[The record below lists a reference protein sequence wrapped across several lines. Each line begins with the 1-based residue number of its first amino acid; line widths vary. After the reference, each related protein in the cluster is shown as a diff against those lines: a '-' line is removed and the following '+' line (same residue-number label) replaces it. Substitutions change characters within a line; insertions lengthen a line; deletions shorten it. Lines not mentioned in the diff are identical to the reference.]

1 MILYPFSMTET
12 DFENYSQEWKELWKS
27 EYVHTIAAFYN
38 TAGGT
43 MTIGRRDDGS
53 IVGVEGPEKVLKSIS
68 DTISNKL
75 RIKVDV
81 RLVSIEGKNCI
92 RIDVP
97 KGGAMVDCDGLFYI
111 RVGNTTQTVSG
122 LELKAMLLKEN
133 NIQWLDQLSE
143 LTIEDLSADA
153 LSFFISE
160 GQSAGR
166 IPKDITSDDIA
177 QILEKFNLL
186 IAGRVTL
193 AGALLFSDNPRKLN
207 AGAYLKI
214 GQFDTNESLMRD
226 TYIEG
231 PLIRVPNLATEKLYE
246 AYAPPT
252 NMYDGGGVSVYQKY
266 DYPREAIRELILNAV
281 MHMDY
286 RLNRPVTVAVY
297 PDRLE
302 IFCAGGLP
310 EGMTLELL
318 TRKHTSVLR
327 NTSLASVFYSAGF
340 VESWGQGISKV
351 RSGCILNGNPEP
363 EFQEFCGG
371 ILVTI
376 FKTKVTE
383 DVRPDN
389 TTVTTLDDVDR
400 EILRQMSEN
409 PTVSASSISRQIG
422 LNARTIQRRIL
433 TLRDSGIIVREGGD
447 RGGRWRIREGINF

>member
-1 MILYPFSMTET
+1 MMGT

-38 TAGGT
+38 TAGGV
-43 MTIGRRDDGS
+43 MTVGRRDDGS
-53 IVGVEGPEKVLKSIS
+53 IVGVNSPEKTLKSIS

-75 RIKVDV
+75 HIKVDV

-92 RIDVP
+92 QIIVP
-97 KGGAMVDCDGLFYI
+97 KGKTMVDCDGLFYV
-111 RVGNTTQTVSG
+111 RVGSTTQTVSG
-122 LELKAMLLKEN
+122 LELKALLLKES
-133 NIQWLDQLSE
+133 NIQWLDQPSD

-166 IPKDITSDDIA
+166 IPKDISSKDVA
-177 QILEKFNLL
+177 QILDKFNLL
-186 IAGRVTL
+186 IGEKVTL
-193 AGALLFSDNPRKLN
+193 AGALLFYDNPRKLN
-207 AGAYLKI
+207 GGAYVKI
-214 GQFDTNESLMRD
+214 GQFDAKESLMRD

-246 AYAPPT
+246 AYTPSV
-252 NMYDGGGVSVYQKY
+252 NMYDGGGVSVYQKF
-266 DYPREAIRELILNAV
+266 DYPKEAVRELILNAV

-286 RLNRPVTVAVY
+286 KLQRPVTVAVY

-318 TRKHTSVLR
+318 MRKHTSVLR

-351 RSGCILNGNPEP
+351 RSGCTLNGNPEP

-371 ILVTI
+371 VLVTL
-376 FKTKVTE
+376 FKAKVDGATA
-383 DVRPDN
+383 DK
-389 TTVTTLDDVDR
+389 TMTIKLDDVDR
-400 EILRQMSEN
+400 EILKLMSDN
-409 PTVSASSISRQIG
+409 PAISASSISKNIG
-422 LNARTIQRRIL
+422 LNSRTIQRHIL
-433 TLRDSGIIVREGGD
+433 ALRDAGIIVREGGD
-447 RGGRWRIREGINF
+447 RGGRWMIKEGVNF

>member
-1 MILYPFSMTET
+1 MTET

-27 EYVHTIAAFYN
+27 EYIHTIAAFYN

-75 RIKVDV
+75 RIKADV
-81 RLVSIEGKNCI
+81 RLISIEGKNCI

-97 KGGAMVDCDGLFYI
+97 RGGAMVDCDGLFYI
-111 RVGNTTQTVSG
+111 RVGNTTQTLSG

-133 NIQWLDQLSE
+133 NIQWLDQLSD
-143 LTIEDLSADA
+143 LAVEDLSADA

-160 GQSAGR
+160 GQNAGR
-166 IPKDITSDDIA
+166 VPKDITSDDIA

-186 IAGRVTL
+186 VAGRVTL

-214 GQFDTNESLMRD
+214 GQFDAKESLMRD

-231 PLIRVPNLATEKLYE
+231 PLIRIPNLATEKLYE
-246 AYAPPT
+246 AYTPPV
-252 NMYDGGGVSVYQKY
+252 NMYDGGGVAVYQKY
-266 DYPREAIRELILNAV
+266 DYPKEAVRELILNAV

-286 RLNRPVTVAVY
+286 KLNRPVTVAVY

-318 TRKHTSVLR
+318 THKHTSVLR

-376 FKTKVTE
+376 FKSKAKAE
-383 DVRPDN
+383 DAKPDN
-389 TTVTTLDDVDR
+389 VTVTTLDDVDKK
-400 EILRQMSEN
+400 ILGLISED
-409 PTVSASSISRQIG
+409 PAISASSISRQIG
-422 LNARTIQRRIL
+422 LNPRTIQRRIL
-433 TLRDSGIIVREGGD
+433 ALRDLGIVVREGGD
-447 RGGRWRIREGINF
+447 RGGRWRIREGIDF